1 MSKIETIDVVL
12 PFHRDDRFL
21 LQAVRSIKNQNGCRV
36 NLILVDDR
44 KNNSKLGLELTQG
57 AKIIKTGGVGYRAA
71 LKVGLEQCQARF
83 VAFQDSDDVSSP
95 NRLEK
100 QVKKLKEGELDLV
113 FCQMETINSYGKKTR
128 VSRPMPLTARTARE
142 ALLIGSYGADSTWL
156 MKADCLIDFFQFS
169 YQSIDWAT
177 ALIKF
182 PTIRVDAV
190 QEKLYLYRKHSNQ
203 MTAKMNYSLDAFN
216 EVYPLWLNLNNSM
229 GLPELRE
236 VDAATISF
244 PPVGRKWNAEVQ
256 NWTIALLDRISFLG
270 NHEVRM
276 YEAMFGQRALQSC
289 TRNGVNCEV
298 LLAKKY
304 IHAFLGYQIRTHPA
318 G

>member
-1 MSKIETIDVVL
+1 MSKIEIIDVVL
-12 PFHRDDRFL
+12 PFHRGDKFL
-21 LQAVRSIKNQNGCRV
+21 FQAVESIKNQNYCSV

-44 KNNSKLGLELTQG
+44 KNSSRLGLELPRGT
-57 AKIIKTGGVGYRAA
+57 KMIKTEGVGYRAA
-71 LKVGLEQCQARF
+71 LKAGLEQCQAQF
-83 VAFQDSDDVSSP
+83 VAFQDSDDISNP
-95 NRLEK
+95 NRLER

-113 FCQMETINSYGKKTR
+113 FCQMKTINSRGEKTR
-128 VSRPMPLTARTARE
+128 VSRPTPLTAKTATE

-156 MKADCLIDFFQFS
+156 IKSENLADFFQFS

-182 PTIRVDAV
+182 PTIRVDCV

-203 MTAKMNYSLDAFN
+203 MTANTDYSLDAFN
-216 EVYPLWLNLNNSM
+216 DIYPLWLNLNNSM
-229 GLPELRE
+229 GLPELSK

-244 PPVGRKWNAEVQ
+244 PPVGRRWNSTLQ
-256 NWTIALLDRISFLG
+256 NWTTAFLDRIEHLG
-270 NHEVRM
+270 NDELRM
-276 YEAMFGQRALQSC
+276 YEAMFGQRALQSFKH
-289 TRNGVNCEV
+289 NGVNREF

-304 IHAFLGYQIRTHPA
+304 IHAFMEFQIRIQPT